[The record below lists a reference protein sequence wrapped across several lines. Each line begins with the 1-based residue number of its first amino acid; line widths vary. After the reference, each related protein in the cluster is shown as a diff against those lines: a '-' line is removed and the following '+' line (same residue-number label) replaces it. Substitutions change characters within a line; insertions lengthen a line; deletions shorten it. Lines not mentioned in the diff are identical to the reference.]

1 MIGGKVKNISRE
13 DVIYFAGEMGIRAPE
28 SIIRKVAESVA
39 SFRTLAKKNGVKEE
53 WIGRIETCLSEHLS
67 AWGLL
72 SEKPKTTFTLQSGH
86 SFENVHIE
94 TTYKGNYHL
103 LATID
108 GKALKYII
116 RKGTPEHDEIT
127 ETRPS
132 KLTEERI
139 KELVE
144 QFLLPKIENE

>member
-1 MIGGKVKNISRE
+1 MQ
-13 DVIYFAGEMGIRAPE
+13 F
-28 SIIRKVAESVA
+28 
-39 SFRTLAKKNGVKEE
+39 
-53 WIGRIETCLSEHLS
+53 
-67 AWGLL
+67 
-72 SEKPKTTFTLQSGH
+72 
-86 SFENVHIE
+86 
-94 TTYKGNYHL
+94 KGNYHL

-127 ETRPS
+127 ETGPS

-144 QFLLPKIENE
+144 QLLLPKIEKE